1 MAQNVYDTEKFFKNY
16 IQLPR
21 QVKGLVGTPEWPAL
35 KSLLPDPKGSHFLDL
50 GCGFG
55 WVCRWARE
63 NGAIA
68 AHGVDVSENMLSK
81 ARDFPPD
88 SAITY
93 TRADLE
99 TFEMPSET
107 HDIVFSSLSFHY
119 LKNLSNLILGI
130 YKTLKPGGALVFSVE
145 HPVYT
150 APQDP
155 KIVPGSEHQ
164 TTFSLGSYLDEG
176 YRISNWLADGVV
188 KQHRTISTYVTILL
202 QAGFT
207 LAALEEWGPTQE
219 QIKASPRTAFS
230 FLLLKAV
237 KAK

>member
-1 MAQNVYDTEKFFKNY
+1 MAQNVYDTENFFNNY

-21 QVKGLVGTPEWPAL
+21 QVKGLDGTPEWPTL
-35 KSLLPDPKGSHFLDL
+35 KALLPNPKGLQFLDL

-63 NGAIA
+63 NGAAA
-68 AHGVDVSENMLSK
+68 AHGVDVSEKMLSK

-99 TFEMPSET
+99 TFELPPNT
-107 HDIVFSSLSFHY
+107 YDIAFSSLSFHY
-119 LKNLSNLILGI
+119 LKYLPHLISQI
-130 YKTLKPGGALVFSVE
+130 YKTLKPGGTLVFSVE

-150 APQDP
+150 APRDP
-155 KIVPGSEHQ
+155 KIVPGSDYA
-164 TTFSLGSYLDEG
+164 TVWSLASYLDEG
-176 YRISNWLADGVV
+176 PRISNWLADGVV

-207 LAALEEWGPTQE
+207 LAALNEWGPGQE
-219 QIKASPRTAFS
+219 QIKASPRSAFS

>member
-1 MAQNVYDTEKFFKNY
+1 MAQNVYDTDNFFKNY

-21 QVKGLVGTPEWPAL
+21 QVKGLDGTPEWPSL
-35 KSLLPDPKGSHFLDL
+35 RTLLPDPKGLQFLDL

-63 NGAIA
+63 NGAA
-68 AHGVDVSENMLSK
+68 AACGVDVSGNMLSK
-81 ARDFPPD
+81 ARDFPTD
-88 SAITY
+88 SSITY

-99 TFEMPSET
+99 TFELPPNT
-107 HDIVFSSLSFHY
+107 YDIVFSSLSFHY
-119 LKNLSNLILGI
+119 LKNLPSLISQI
-130 YKTLKPGGALVFSVE
+130 YKTLRPGGALVFSVE

-155 KIVPGSEHQ
+155 KIVPGSDRA
-164 TTFSLGSYLDEG
+164 TTWSLSSYLDEG
-176 YRISNWLADGVV
+176 PRISNWLAEGVV

-207 LAALEEWGPTQE
+207 LAALEEWGPTLE
-219 QIKASPRTAFS
+219 QIRASPNTAFS